1 MKRNRCKTKYPGVR
15 YREHPTRM
23 HKRKLDQYF
32 FIRYSLYGQ
41 KKEEALGWASEGW
54 TAEKAYT
61 VLGEL
66 KAAAKVGQGEATL
79 QEKKEA
85 AKAARIAREKKKEV
99 DRLNSSTIR
108 EWGEKMLEHSKENL
122 APRNYKNEK
131 RICEKFIYP
140 LIGDKAALTLSEID
154 VQRFRNQ
161 VSKMA
166 PGTGQ
171 NITLNKTIAP
181 RTVETILLVLSKI
194 LKAAGVKDRPTTK
207 IRVPKYDNKSVRYF
221 SREEVNKLLAALL
234 KVSESTHD
242 QAVISLECGL
252 RAGEVF
258 RLRVMNCD
266 FKSGALSI
274 VDSKNKGRNRTVYMT
289 AGVKEILE
297 KRSADKHPHDLI
309 FTPRTGKVQM
319 AVPAIYYKTI
329 KSLKFNE
336 GITDR
341 RFRADFHT
349 LRHTFASWLV
359 MEGVPLYT
367 VQKLL
372 GHESIKTT
380 ERYAHL
386 APDKLKESAAIVD
399 RLRKVEEKVVD
410 VRGGVGQGV

>member
-15 YREHPTRM
+15 YREHSTRM

-66 KAAAKVGQGEATL
+66 KAAAKVGKGEATL

-85 AKAARIAREKKKEV
+85 AKAARIAREKKKEA

-108 EWGEKMLEHSKENL
+108 EGGEKMLEHSKENL

-171 NITLNKTIAP
+171 I
-181 RTVETILLVLSKI
+181 
-194 LKAAGVKDRPTTK
+194 
-207 IRVPKYDNKSVRYF
+207 
-221 SREEVNKLLAALL
+221 SR
-234 KVSESTHD
+234 STR
-242 QAVISLECGL
+242 QSR
-252 RAGEVF
+252 RA
-258 RLRVMNCD
+258 RLR
-266 FKSGALSI
+266 
-274 VDSKNKGRNRTVYMT
+274 
-289 AGVKEILE
+289 
-297 KRSADKHPHDLI
+297 RSCWCC
-309 FTPRTGKVQM
+309 
-319 AVPAIYYKTI
+319 
-329 KSLKFNE
+329 
-336 GITDR
+336 R
-341 RFRADFHT
+341 R
-349 LRHTFASWLV
+349 S
-359 MEGVPLYT
+359 
-367 VQKLL
+367 
-372 GHESIKTT
+372 
-380 ERYAHL
+380 
-386 APDKLKESAAIVD
+386 
-399 RLRKVEEKVVD
+399 
-410 VRGGVGQGV
+410 

>member
-1 MKRNRCKTKYPGVR
+1 M
-15 YREHPTRM
+15 
-23 HKRKLDQYF
+23 
-32 FIRYSLYGQ
+32 
-41 KKEEALGWASEGW
+41 
-54 TAEKAYT
+54 
-61 VLGEL
+61 
-66 KAAAKVGQGEATL
+66 
-79 QEKKEA
+79 
-85 AKAARIAREKKKEV
+85 
-99 DRLNSSTIR
+99 
-108 EWGEKMLEHSKENL
+108 
-122 APRNYKNEK
+122 
-131 RICEKFIYP
+131 
-140 LIGDKAALTLSEID
+140 
-154 VQRFRNQ
+154 
-161 VSKMA
+161 
-166 PGTGQ
+166 
-171 NITLNKTIAP
+171 
-181 RTVETILLVLSKI
+181 LSKI

-234 KVSESTHD
+234 KISESTHD

-289 AGVKEILE
+289 AGVREILK
-297 KRSADKHPHDLI
+297 KRSADKQPHDLI

-386 APDKLKESAAIVD
+386 APDKLRESAAIVD
-399 RLRKVEEKVVD
+399 RLRKVEEKVI
-410 VRGGVGQGV
+410 RSRLS